1 MNSTKTKT
9 RPARTPSKKRVARE
23 RPSAYVARTGNGQ
36 PARAKNRAKKLVVE
50 MQGGEPYEYYPLGK
64 YIVAAPGVCGGRP
77 TFKYTRV
84 DVQVILEQLA
94 GGWSI
99 DRVIDFYQRQ
109 EVSFEAIREAMLL
122 ASDALQK
129 TLSVAALTT

>member
-9 RPARTPSKKRVARE
+9 RTARTASKKRVARE
-23 RPSAYVARTGNGQ
+23 RQTAYIALTGNGRH
-36 PARAKNRAKKLVVE
+36 PHAKTRAKKLVVE
-50 MQGGEPYEYYPLGK
+50 MQGDEPYEYYPLGK

-77 TFKYTRV
+77 TFKYTRI
-84 DVQVILEQLA
+84 DVKVVLEQLA

-99 DRVIDFYQRQ
+99 DRVINFYQRQ
-109 EVSFEAIREAMLL
+109 EVSFYAIREAMLL

-129 TLSVAALTT
+129 TSTVAVLTT